1 MLDKI
6 GKHCNC
12 TKKECVAPDDT
23 YACCSQKVRKGKPM
37 FGLWVKKNECD
48 EDRGLPKNAHLHN
61 NKSTSEG
68 YISGFKEGY
77 DNDDDDDDDDNKKK
91 KKNKKNKKKDNFILK
106 LFLFMIF
113 IIIVGIVVLSIQM
126 LKDKKNNL

>member
-12 TKKECVAPDDT
+12 TKKECVAPDDS
-23 YACCSQKVRKGKPM
+23 YSCCSQKVTKGKPV

-48 EDRGLPKNAHLHN
+48 EVRGLPKNAHMHN
-61 NKSTSEG
+61 DKSVSEG

-77 DNDDDDDDDDNKKK
+77 DKGRNMNDNR
-91 KKNKKNKKKDNFILK
+91 KNKKDKNLTK
-106 LFLFMIF
+106 LFLFLILVIMVGVLVKIF
-113 IIIVGIVVLSIQM
+113 TIN
-126 LKDKKNNL
+126 KNNL

>member
-23 YACCSQKVRKGKPM
+23 YSCCSQKVHKGKPK

-48 EDRGLPKNAHLHN
+48 EERGLPKNAHMHN
-61 NKSTSEG
+61 NKSVSEG
-68 YISGFKEGY
+68 YVSGFKEGY
-77 DNDDDDDDDDNKKK
+77 DNGKNKKK
-91 KKNKKNKKKDNFILK
+91 KKGNFIFK
-106 LFLFMIF
+106 LFLFVILIIMI
-113 IIIVGIVVLSIQM
+113 GVLIEM
-126 LKDKKNNL
+126 LKSFNSMNNKK

>member
-23 YACCSQKVRKGKPM
+23 YECCSQKVRKGKPM

-48 EDRGLPKNAHLHN
+48 EDRGLPKNAHMHN

-77 DNDDDDDDDDNKKK
+77 DNDDDNDDDNKKHKKHKKK
-91 KKNKKNKKKDNFILK
+91 KKNNFIWK
-106 LFLFMIF
+106 LFLFMVF
-113 IIIVGIVVLSIQM
+113 IIIVGIVVVSIQM
-126 LKDKKNNL
+126 LKNKKNNL

>member
-12 TKKECVAPDDT
+12 TKKECVAPDDS
-23 YACCSQKVRKGKPM
+23 YSCCSQKVTKGKPV

-48 EDRGLPKNAHLHN
+48 EVRGLPKNAHMHN
-61 NKSTSEG
+61 NKSVSEG

-77 DNDDDDDDDDNKKK
+77 DKGRYSIDKKE
-91 KKNKKNKKKDNFILK
+91 KDKMYK
-106 LFLFMIF
+106 LFLFLILLIM
-113 IIIVGIVVLSIQM
+113 VGVLVKM
-126 LKDKKNNL
+126 FTMNKNNL

>member
-12 TKKECVAPDDT
+12 TKKECVAPDDS
-23 YACCSQKVRKGKPM
+23 YSCCSQKVSKGKPV

-48 EDRGLPKNAHLHN
+48 EVRGLPKNAHMHN
-61 NKSTSEG
+61 DKSVSEG

-77 DNDDDDDDDDNKKK
+77 DKGRCSID
-91 KKNKKNKKKDNFILK
+91 KKDKNQLYK
-106 LFLFMIF
+106 LFLFLISLIML
-113 IIIVGIVVLSIQM
+113 GVLVKM
-126 LKDKKNNL
+126 FTTNKNNL